1 MGGGGGIKI
10 GGKNSIFDKPLGTG
24 SGSVASNP
32 LNISPLHSGTIG
44 FGTGS
49 IYGDGKN
56 LSQFVFGGGEPAGMR
71 YSGPAISP
79 DYKPGGD
86 IEKAPTP
93 GGYMQVSGGVNRY
106 GEVRPGQILLRN
118 AEGELDPRFKASM
131 GESFQALKDKGMT
144 VGDTKAAM
152 LARQAQ
158 EAMRQQDVDRLRG
171 MQASGV
177 TQGMRNLA
185 MRGGVAT
192 GSRERLMRDATRSG
206 MRGMQ
211 GIGRENRMANLQISQ
226 ADEAMKNQLLQGIGG
241 VEQGIQ
247 NQNIKLLAQDIAA
260 QNMAAQNM
268 YSEDMRAL
276 GAIET
281 GKAQASAG
289 RSSGGLFK

>member
-1 MGGGGGIKI
+1 MGGG
-10 GGKNSIFDKPLGTG
+10 NSVFNKPLGTG
-24 SGSVASNP
+24 NNSLGSSIGRIGKLDP
-32 LNISPLHSGTIG
+32 FNI
-44 FGTGS
+44 TGMHNVPEKYEG
-49 IYGDGKN
+49 I
-56 LSQFVFGGGEPAGMR
+56 SQSAL
-71 YSGPAISP
+71 YQ
-79 DYKPGGD
+79 PGGAM
-86 IEKAPTP
+86 IESELP
-93 GGYMQVSGGVNRY
+93 GGYQAVTGGINRY
-106 GEVRPGQILLRN
+106 GEVRPDHLLLR
-118 AEGELDPRFKASM
+118 GEDGKLNENFTSTM
-131 GESFQALKDKGMT
+131 GESYSALKDKAMAT
-144 VGDTKAAM
+144 GDTKSAM

-158 EAMRQQDVDRLRG
+158 EQMRQADVDRMRG

-192 GSRERLMRDATRSG
+192 GSRERLMKDATRTG

-241 VEQGIQ
+241 VEQNIQ

-268 YSEDMRAL
+268 YGEDMKAL

-281 GKAQASAG
+281 GKAQANAG
-289 RSSGGLFK
+289 KSSGGLFK

>member
-1 MGGGGGIKI
+1 M
-10 GGKNSIFDKPLGTG
+10 GGKNSVFNKPLGTG

-49 IYGDGKN
+49 IYGNGN
-56 LSQFVFGGGEPAGMR
+56 TLSNALFGGGAGGPR
-71 YSGPAISP
+71 FGGPALATKQQMLDNPSGNLIS
-79 DYKPGGD
+79 DAGGSGFMG
-86 IEKAPTP
+86 IT
-93 GGYMQVSGGVNRY
+93 GGINRY
-106 GEVRPGQILLRN
+106 GEDRPDHLLLRGADGN
-118 AEGELDPRFKASM
+118 LDPRFQASM
-131 GESFQALKDKGMT
+131 GESFEALKAKGMT
-144 VGDTKAAM
+144 EGDTKSAM

-158 EAMRQQDVDRLRG
+158 EHMRQQSVDQMRG

-185 MRGGVAT
+185 MRGGVGT
-192 GSRERLMRDATRSG
+192 GSRERLMRDATRQG

-211 GIGRENRMANLQISQ
+211 GIGRENRAANLQISQ

-247 NQNIKLLAQDIAA
+247 SQNIKLLAQDIAS

-268 YSEDMRAL
+268 YGEDMKAL

-289 RSSGGLFK
+289 KSSGGLFK